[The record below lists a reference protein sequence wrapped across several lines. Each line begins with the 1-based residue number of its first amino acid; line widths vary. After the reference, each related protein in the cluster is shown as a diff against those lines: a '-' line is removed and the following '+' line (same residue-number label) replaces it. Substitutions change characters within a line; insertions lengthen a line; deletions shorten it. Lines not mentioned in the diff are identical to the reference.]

1 MRKIKA
7 TVCLDYKKTI
17 EAQENDK
24 GGVKGFLILG
34 SQDEQQWEPWPC
46 HLRHVTELELQPW
59 PHQWSPCPS
68 CTCSLVCKMEMVT
81 LTSLGRPEM
90 NWTYAK
96 LLELLGKWLNLPGKG
111 LWFSCIAFK
120 RERVRSCPQE
130 PMDNLED
137 AGRLHIPRSLPWAP
151 GQEHPHLSSLPHNN
165 VGDTAPPQLLL
176 SFAEINDDEGRCV
189 KRSSL
194 FLPQCGGDS
203 WLDEADPLPSDLCQG
218 QKGSSVSLQEHWAEM
233 N

>member
-34 SQDEQQWEPWPC
+34 SRDEQQWEPWPC

-81 LTSLGRPEM
+81 LTSLGHPEM

-176 SFAEINDDEGRCV
+176 SFV
-189 KRSSL
+189 K
-194 FLPQCGGDS
+194 
-203 WLDEADPLPSDLCQG
+203 
-218 QKGSSVSLQEHWAEM
+218 
-233 N
+233 